1 MELLK
6 RRALAMQP
14 FLLTA
19 GLLAAGCSPAA
30 VLNAISTDH
39 LVAKS
44 IQYGDGPRRSLDVYA
59 PDTSLD
65 PRADR
70 PVVLFLY
77 GGSWDSGSKAIYRFV
92 GDALAALGFVVIIPD
107 YRIYPEVR
115 YPDFLDDCAQ
125 ALAWT
130 RRHAS
135 RFGAGRAPP
144 FVLGHSA
151 GGYNAAM
158 LTLDP
163 RWLGRAGL
171 APRTDLR
178 GMVGLSGPYDFLP
191 LDTDELRD
199 IFAPGQPLWS
209 TQPIA
214 HVDGRNPPMLLLT
227 GLDDT
232 VVRPSNTSRL
242 AARISQKGGFVEER
256 GYPGID
262 HIEIIGAFAGPLRFL
277 APSLRD
283 SASFMHAPLLGPL
296 AISSPIT
303 SSGARDP

>member
-6 RRALAMQP
+6 RRALAMLP
-14 FLLTA
+14 S
-19 GLLAAGCSPAA
+19 LLAAGCSPAA
-30 VLNAISTDH
+30 VLNAISPNH
-39 LVAKS
+39 LVASS
-44 IQYGDGPRRSLDVYA
+44 IPYGDGPRRSLDVYR
-59 PDTSLD
+59 PGTSLG
-65 PRADR
+65 PHADR

-77 GGSWDSGSKAIYRFV
+77 GGSWNSGNKAMYRFV
-92 GDALAALGFVVIIPD
+92 GDALASLGFVVIIPD

-135 RFGAGRAPP
+135 QFGAGHASP

-151 GGYNAAM
+151 GAYNAAM

-163 RWLGRAGL
+163 RWLDRAGL
-171 APRTDLR
+171 ARHADLR

-191 LDTDELRD
+191 LDTDLLRD

-227 GLDDT
+227 GLDDKT
-232 VVRPSNTSRL
+232 VYPSNTSRL
-242 AARISQKGGFVEER
+242 AARVRQKGGFVEER
-256 GYPGID
+256 GYAGIG

-283 SASFMHAPLLGPL
+283 SASFMHAP
-296 AISSPIT
+296 T
-303 SSGARDP
+303 